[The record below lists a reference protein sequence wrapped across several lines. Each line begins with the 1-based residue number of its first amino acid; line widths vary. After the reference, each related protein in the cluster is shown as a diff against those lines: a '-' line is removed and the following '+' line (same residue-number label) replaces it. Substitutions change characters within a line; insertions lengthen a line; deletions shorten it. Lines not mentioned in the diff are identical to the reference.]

1 MMSNCYKGRTT
12 LEPVFVFCFHLV
24 VDHITS
30 GITSKVP
37 LTPAKHVII
46 ICFENRKSI
55 EESERLPFT

>member
-1 MMSNCYKGRTT
+1 MMSNFYKGRTT
-12 LEPVFVFCFHLV
+12 LEPASIFCFHLV

-37 LTPAKHVII
+37 LTPPKNVII
-46 ICFENRKSI
+46 NCFENRKSI